1 MLGLA
6 EDTLIAH
13 EPFNIQPWAYAL
25 DGLAK
30 FWFTYAPDLSS
41 AAISPAVSPSILLRF
56 PLRSVRRFLLSCK
69 FASVRYLSLSP
80 PDTPTSRPA
89 KTPNVTGRDVYNTWS

>member
-30 FWFTYAPDLSS
+30 FWFTYAPDLAS

-56 PLRSVRRFLLSCK
+56 PPPVREAVPPVLQVCERALS
-69 FASVRYLSLSP
+69 
-80 PDTPTSRPA
+80 
-89 KTPNVTGRDVYNTWS
+89 

>member
-30 FWFTYAPDLSS
+30 FWFTYAPDLAS
-41 AAISPAVSPSILLRF
+41 AAVRSTVSLSILLRF
-56 PLRSVRRFLLSCK
+56 SLRSVRRLFPSCRL
-69 FASVRYLSLSP
+69 ASVRYLSLSP
-80 PDTPTSRPA
+80 PDTSHVRPG
-89 KTPNVTGRDVYNTWS
+89 KTPHVPGRDV